1 MKMEP
6 ETTTTG
12 DKPLTDKELL
22 KLQSQRLQKQY
33 FMEYL
38 LKQVAEVT
46 YQYNC
51 FENTSLMAFT
61 TVRSNKP
68 LSYTTLFPH

>member
-1 MKMEP
+1 MATADGE
-6 ETTTTG
+6 
-12 DKPLTDKELL
+12 KPLTEKEL
-22 KLQSQRLQKQY
+22 QNLQKQRLLRQQ

-51 FENTSLMAFT
+51 FESTSLMAFV
-61 TVRSNKP
+61 TV
-68 LSYTTLFPH
+68 